1 MGGRQ
6 NINRKVGDK
15 TKMLK
20 ITIQVTEDKTR
31 EKCTVKMINPK
42 DVSKATENEKRACA
56 MVINQIEKSLNEIKD

>member
-6 NINRKVGDK
+6 NIYRKVGDK

-20 ITIQVTEDKTR
+20 ITIQVTEDKTH